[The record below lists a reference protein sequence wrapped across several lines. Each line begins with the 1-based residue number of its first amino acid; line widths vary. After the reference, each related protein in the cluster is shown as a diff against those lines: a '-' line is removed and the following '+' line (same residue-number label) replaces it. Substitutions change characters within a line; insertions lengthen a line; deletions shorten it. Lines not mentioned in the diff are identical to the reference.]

1 MDDILLTSMIEP
13 GMMVTLSMMME
24 LLILTFSMITLPDP
38 RLTPV
43 SVVLSAM
50 LAPDDTEQLTNQSTV
65 LASFNQ
71 LGVSIYLDN

>member
-50 LAPDDTEQLTNQSTV
+50 LAPDDTEQLTN
-65 LASFNQ
+65 
-71 LGVSIYLDN
+71 

>member
-65 LASFNQ
+65 LESFNQ
-71 LGVSIYLDN
+71 SERSIYLDN

>member
-71 LGVSIYLDN
+71 SGRSIYLDN